1 MMRFKWKFSP
11 IIWKV
16 LQKPLLQNEIIKSP
30 TKVSHSPETALR
42 EKEAADA
49 QPGALLPGR
58 PSLAV
63 PPGWPGIGAGD
74 RRGLAALWG
83 GARGWGRGWGVIVS
97 WGQSFSLGGP
107 ENTGDDGGAGYT
119 TG

>member
-30 TKVSHSPETALR
+30 TKVSRSPETALQ

-83 GARGWGRGWGVIVS
+83 GARGWGKA
-97 WGQSFSLGGP
+97 
-107 ENTGDDGGAGYT
+107 GAGPPHHGACVRLSLPT
-119 TG
+119 RAPASSAVTLP